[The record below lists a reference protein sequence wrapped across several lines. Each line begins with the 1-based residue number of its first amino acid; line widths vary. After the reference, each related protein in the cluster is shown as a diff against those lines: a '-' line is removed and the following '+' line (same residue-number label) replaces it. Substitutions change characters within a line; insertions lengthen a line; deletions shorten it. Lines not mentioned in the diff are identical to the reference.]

1 MNHQIALAVSKII
14 LIWKWIWRHFWFDPS
29 IDYNRT
35 GIEIYYFDSG
45 GSNSLKLG
53 KKRFF
58 LVMCSCSCSGTKYN
72 FWLCFVNIIGFF
84 TFCSTVNFI
93 LPHLCFGE
101 WSQKSSPNFFPFKKE
116 ISCWAFL
123 SYSCQNWG
131 CGLFNLCTWSLLIS
145 WKICKMLFLSNLWGN
160 NLKKVKLFLNLCQRC
175 WDICKCFEKKS

>member
-1 MNHQIALAVSKII
+1 M
-14 LIWKWIWRHFWFDPS
+14 
-29 IDYNRT
+29 
-35 GIEIYYFDSG
+35 
-45 GSNSLKLG
+45 
-53 KKRFF
+53 
-58 LVMCSCSCSGTKYN
+58 YN
-72 FWLCFVNIIGFF
+72 FWLFFVTITVFLISS
-84 TFCSTVNFI
+84 STVKFV
-93 LPHLCFGE
+93 LLHLCFGE

-175 WDICKCFEKKS
+175 WDICKCFEKKLGKKGWRWWRTECLKWRGSVTKNFNQNTKT